1 MKAEERRQELIR
13 KYRQGHQAVTDAL
26 AGIEEAELDSSAS
39 GEWTPR
45 EIAHHLAD
53 SEMMSAIRLRR
64 LIAEDEPVIAGYD
77 EALFARQLTRGR
89 PIAPSIEAMRW
100 ARQTSLQIIERLSD
114 EDWERKGTH
123 EESGPYSV
131 DTWLEI
137 YAAHPHEH
145 AAQIR
150 RARGMA

>member
-1 MKAEERRQELIR
+1 MNAERRQKLIDD
-13 KYRQGHQAVTDAL
+13 YRGGHQAVVDAL
-26 AGIEEAELDSSAS
+26 DGIRDEELDHAAG

-53 SEMMSAIRLRR
+53 SEMTSAIRLRR
-64 LIAEDEPVIAGYD
+64 LIAEDAPVIAGYD
-77 EALFARQLTRGR
+77 EALFAKALTRDR

-100 ARQTSLQIIERLSD
+100 AREASLQILERLTD
-114 EDWERKGTH
+114 AEWGRKATH
-123 EESGPYSV
+123 EESGAYSV

-150 RARGMA
+150 RSRGIA